1 MGSVPPA
8 TALCL
13 LLSLNLLAT
22 ATAAAESRVNKSSTG
37 GILWATANGDSD
49 ILAVIDPNE
58 DNVAGGDASD
68 FTGGFSSLEGM
79 LQWAIGHSD
88 VEKLKE
94 KANNVQRSSPA
105 ELKQRQLKLKELME
119 KLKMPSDAELMK
131 VAIDDLSNYSISIE
145 DRQRA
150 LNELLILVE
159 DIDNANDLDKLGG
172 LVAVIREL
180 DNSEPEIRI
189 TSAWILGTASQ
200 NNAPVQNQ
208 VLSLGVLV
216 RLMSMAK
223 SSSIEEAIKAL
234 FAISSLIR
242 NNERG
247 QELFYSESGHLILQ
261 DIMSNIASDIKLQKK
276 AAILVADLADYQKH
290 NAQTGMI
297 TKHSPINDRHFLKSL
312 VDLTSSNNLGLQEKA
327 LLAVKSLL
335 ELPST
340 DAFDFRDFCGFEE
353 VLERIREQLEEKM
366 KENGAYAEEL
376 ESLRREIQTIF
387 RRKLD
392 ETKPESLAA
401 SGLEIRDQSVCSF
414 STLRRN
420 GGIYFCP
427 PPALR
432 SSSPLPTSN
441 LHIFFELSGLKRV
454 SCCQPAAGEKMCL
467 EICRRSRVRREELF
481 DDDTYINMCDS
492 PEFASQESCRKSA
505 RVCLDWAGDCVTSAA

>member
-8 TALCL
+8 MALCL

-49 ILAVIDPNE
+49 ILAVIDPNG

-105 ELKQRQLKLKELME
+105 ELQQRQLKLKELME

-131 VAIDDLSNYSISIE
+131 VAIDDLSNYSISLE

-216 RLMSMAK
+216 RLMNMAK

-261 DIMSNIASDIKLQKK
+261 DIMSNIASGIKLQKK
-276 AAILVADLADYQKH
+276 AASLVADLADYQKH
-290 NAQTGMI
+290 NACG

-312 VDLTSSNNLGLQEKA
+312 VDLTSSNNLGLLEKA

-353 VLERIREQLEEKM
+353 VLERIKEQLEEKM

-392 ETKPESLAA
+392 EVSW
-401 SGLEIRDQSVCSF
+401 V
-414 STLRRN
+414 
-420 GGIYFCP
+420 
-427 PPALR
+427 
-432 SSSPLPTSN
+432 PT
-441 LHIFFELSGLKRV
+441 
-454 SCCQPAAGEKMCL
+454 
-467 EICRRSRVRREELF
+467 
-481 DDDTYINMCDS
+481 
-492 PEFASQESCRKSA
+492 
-505 RVCLDWAGDCVTSAA
+505 